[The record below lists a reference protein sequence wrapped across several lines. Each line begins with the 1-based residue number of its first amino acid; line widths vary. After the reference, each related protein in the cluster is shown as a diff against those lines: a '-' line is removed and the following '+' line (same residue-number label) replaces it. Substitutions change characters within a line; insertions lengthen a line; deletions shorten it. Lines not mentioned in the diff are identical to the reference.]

1 MIPQTLTNLNLF
13 IAGRGCAGR
22 VMEIQL
28 PKLKRK
34 AEGYRAGGMD
44 AEIDM
49 PVGLEKLE
57 GGFTLAG
64 IDPDTLAF
72 FGIADGTQFSGRF
85 HGAMRDQKGA
95 VVAVIV
101 TWRGLL
107 VEVDMGNW
115 KPGDK
120 SETKCTTTLSYYKLE
135 VDNKVVFEID
145 PVACIRIINGTD
157 ELAAERAAIGL

>member
-13 IAGRGCAGR
+13 VDGRGYTGK
-22 VMEIQL
+22 VTEITL

-34 AEGYRAGGMD
+34 TEGYRAGGMD

-57 GGFTLAG
+57 GGYTLAG
-64 IDPDTLAF
+64 VSRETLAF
-72 FGIADGTQFSGRF
+72 FGIADGTLFNGVFR
-85 HGAMRDQKGA
+85 GAMTDQKGGVEA
-95 VVAVIV
+95 VVV

-107 VEVDMGNW
+107 TEVDMGSW

-120 SETKCTTTLSYYKLE
+120 SETKYNASLSYYKLE
-135 VDNKVVFEID
+135 VGNAVVYEID
-145 PVACIRIINGTD
+145 PVNCIRIIEGVD
-157 ELAAERAAIGL
+157 ELAAERAAIGI